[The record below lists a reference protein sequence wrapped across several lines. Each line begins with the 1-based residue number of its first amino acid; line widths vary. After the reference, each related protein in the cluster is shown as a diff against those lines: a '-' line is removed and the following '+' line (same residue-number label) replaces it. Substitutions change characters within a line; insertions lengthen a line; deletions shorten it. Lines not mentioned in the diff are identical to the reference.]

1 MRPESEESKYRAG
14 RRKQDFENPKYRK
27 WSDIIDKTNRSYGTY
42 RERAFLR
49 LYLDCNE
56 VSDNLSLSKMHETLA
71 NGKNQPIDWEAFY
84 SYFDERM
91 DDTDNPYA
99 HEMEEELFSFIDDK
113 ISVIN
118 LINQYRDELLSPNYD
133 IV

>member
-14 RRKQDFENPKYRK
+14 RRKQYFENPKYRK

-56 VSDNLSLSKMHETLA
+56 VSDNLSLSKMHETSVVNIQKVTIMKSDYLT
-71 NGKNQPIDWEAFY
+71 DWI
-84 SYFDERM
+84 
-91 DDTDNPYA
+91 
-99 HEMEEELFSFIDDK
+99 FSQVQSNCM
-113 ISVIN
+113 SVILKTFILEVVSGFWSN
-118 LINQYRDELLSPNYD
+118 N
-133 IV
+133 

>member
-14 RRKQDFENPKYRK
+14 RRKQYFENPKYRK

-99 HEMEEELFSFIDDK
+99 HEMEELFSFIDDK

>member
-14 RRKQDFENPKYRK
+14 RRKQYFENPKYRK

-84 SYFDERM
+84 SYFDELM

>member
-14 RRKQDFENPKYRK
+14 RRKQYFENPKYRK

-71 NGKNQPIDWEAFY
+71 NGKDQPIDWGAFY
-84 SYFDERM
+84 AYFDERIN
-91 DDTDNPYA
+91 DLENPYI
-99 HEMEEELFSFIDDK
+99 HEMTEELFFFLDDSP
-113 ISVIN
+113 SVIK
-118 LINQYRDELLSPNYD
+118 LIDQYRETLLSSSYD
-133 IV
+133 II

>member
-14 RRKQDFENPKYRK
+14 RRKQYFENPKYRK

-99 HEMEEELFSFIDDK
+99 YEMEEELFSFIDDK

>member
-14 RRKQDFENPKYRK
+14 RRKQYFENPKYRK

-91 DDTDNPYA
+91 YDTDNPYA

>member
-14 RRKQDFENPKYRK
+14 RRKQYFENPKYRK

-49 LYLDCNE
+49 LYLDCNK

>member
-14 RRKQDFENPKYRK
+14 RRKQYFENPKYRK
-27 WSDIIDKTNRSYGTY
+27 WSDIIDKTNSSYGTY

>member
-14 RRKQDFENPKYRK
+14 RRKQYFENPKYRK

-91 DDTDNPYA
+91 DDTDNPYV

>member
-14 RRKQDFENPKYRK
+14 RRKQYFENPKYRK
-27 WSDIIDKTNRSYGTY
+27 WSDIMDKTNRSYGTY

-71 NGKNQPIDWEAFY
+71 NGKDQPIDWEAFY

-91 DDTDNPYA
+91 DDPDNPYA
-99 HEMEEELFSFIDDK
+99 HEMEEELFSFMDDK

-118 LINQYRDELLSPNYD
+118 LINQYRDKLLSPNYD

>member
-1 MRPESEESKYRAG
+1 MRPESEESKCRAG
-14 RRKQDFENPKYRK
+14 RRKQYFENPKYRK

-91 DDTDNPYA
+91 DDTDNPYV

>member
-14 RRKQDFENPKYRK
+14 RRKQYFENPKYRK

-42 RERAFLR
+42 RERALLR

-91 DDTDNPYA
+91 DDTDNPYV

>member
-14 RRKQDFENPKYRK
+14 RRKQYFENPKYRK

-71 NGKNQPIDWEAFY
+71 NGKNQPIGKPFTPILTSEW
-84 SYFDERM
+84 
-91 DDTDNPYA
+91 TT
-99 HEMEEELFSFIDDK
+99 
-113 ISVIN
+113 
-118 LINQYRDELLSPNYD
+118 LIILMHTKWKKNFFHL
-133 IV
+133 

>member
-14 RRKQDFENPKYRK
+14 RRKQYFENPKYRK

-91 DDTDNPYA
+91 DDTD
-99 HEMEEELFSFIDDK
+99 
-113 ISVIN
+113 
-118 LINQYRDELLSPNYD
+118 
-133 IV
+133 

>member
-14 RRKQDFENPKYRK
+14 RRKQYFENPKYRK

-84 SYFDERM
+84 AYFDERM
-91 DDTDNPYA
+91 DDPNNPYA
-99 HEMEEELFSFIDDK
+99 HEMEEELFSFMDDK

-118 LINQYRDELLSPNYD
+118 LINQYRDKLLSPNYD